1 MEEYLKRG
9 RSDLTFQIVKE
20 LFCTRSLNGN
30 ALRSKM
36 GKILITAE
44 QKVNRWN
51 EYLEELYA
59 GQLSGNVL
67 QEENHHILQSEI
79 DFAIE
84 NLN

>member
-1 MEEYLKRG
+1 
-9 RSDLTFQIVKE
+9 
-20 LFCTRSLNGN
+20 
-30 ALRSKM
+30 M